1 MSIVKIL
8 SLHRKLKHKKKK
20 KTKTEYPRS
29 VMWMSDTIASNWKD
43 TSTNGVCRGL
53 SQGAGNTPSVVH
65 LLTWLETCKLICNYE
80 AAKTITTFIHVM
92 GNIRRIVKN
101 DCPNSHTNPSRSI
114 SMCHIY
120 HHRCKHKNASSD
132 DKCGIE
138 IHMPNTKHGRISLE
152 RSCNNEI
159 TPDIIHDKMFAK
171 RILIFHYLCRWH

>member
-1 MSIVKIL
+1 
-8 SLHRKLKHKKKK
+8 
-20 KTKTEYPRS
+20 
-29 VMWMSDTIASNWKD
+29 MWMSDTIASIWKD
-43 TSTNGVCRGL
+43 TPINGVCRGL
-53 SQGAGNTPSVVH
+53 SQGADNIPSAVH

-92 GNIRRIVKN
+92 GNIRRIEKN

-132 DKCGIE
+132 DKCGIK
-138 IHMPNTKHGRISLE
+138 IHMSNTRHGRISLE
-152 RSCNNEI
+152 RSCNNDI

-171 RILIFHYLCRWH
+171 KILIFHYLCRWH